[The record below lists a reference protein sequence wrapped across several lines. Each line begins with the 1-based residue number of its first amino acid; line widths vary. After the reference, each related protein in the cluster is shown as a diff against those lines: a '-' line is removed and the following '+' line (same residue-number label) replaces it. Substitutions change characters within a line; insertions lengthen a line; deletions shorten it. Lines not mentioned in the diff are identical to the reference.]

1 MAAREN
7 PVHSVAAL
15 VGLGG
20 NPLLPRL
27 PNDELAEETDQVLQ
41 KHYLGFQDTLLSSV
55 NRQVTSIQEKLNE
68 NDRELAQTQE
78 EKTRMGV
85 SLYKSNVQV
94 GRLNEQ
100 LGASQ
105 KNEAKLLERC
115 KSLEA
120 ERDAFQLE
128 LKALSSMNMTAVTD
142 LTGAKCKLEEAH
154 DKATKLAEIN
164 STYSS
169 DLKIHKRIE
178 SKIKKEL
185 QYVDQ
190 RRRLAETDLE
200 DQKKITEKLVLN
212 RNEMD
217 LIMEAQKQETAI
229 ANQTIAKMHFE
240 ITALKTD
247 KKRLEKQ
254 WEESMSAMSKRDLTF
269 QSVEEQKETVQ
280 ENLSISEMEKR
291 ALRNELE
298 TVTRKFNAKEL
309 DCKGLEDQIQF
320 LHTSLRTLES
330 KQREVRSSLTEAQV
344 AESLYKQE
352 LDKVSKHHSVAKDE
366 VDRKAGVISDLKGKL
381 ERMKHDFE
389 LKMRNEVIQLAA
401 KKEDVVRAQ
410 AQSEIEN
417 TKKEELCK
425 NTNLRQENAQLTL
438 KLQQMAEDNRILQK
452 EKQSLNANYSEI
464 NTHYNRLYEEAR
476 HLMYDLERKE
486 HDINCLKATLRD
498 SSENDATIPY
508 QISMSKLQKDMDAIR
523 AENDNVQ
530 KMWLES
536 QKDIHKCK
544 NEMSRLKDDNVYL
557 RTQLGITD
565 TIKVKTSQEI
575 EQSRSKEFEQKL
587 EYSKLHSEFRK
598 LQPLVEEY
606 RGKMIKFEEQL
617 MESKLQL
624 QKEHEN
630 ALTATNMLKTE
641 IRRLQEERREQKRSQ
656 VTDDGCSQVLERK
669 YILAKEM
676 VLKLKQERTE
686 LQRTCFEM
694 KAKADEMEKRYFDWP
709 DCFEKDGGQSGEN
722 CRGNQRKVIRA
733 NEASGK
739 SGTRNGSFQTSDRH
753 V

>member
-1 MAAREN
+1 M
-7 PVHSVAAL
+7 
-15 VGLGG
+15 
-20 NPLLPRL
+20 
-27 PNDELAEETDQVLQ
+27 
-41 KHYLGFQDTLLSSV
+41 
-55 NRQVTSIQEKLNE
+55 
-68 NDRELAQTQE
+68 
-78 EKTRMGV
+78 
-85 SLYKSNVQV
+85 
-94 GRLNEQ
+94 
-100 LGASQ
+100 
-105 KNEAKLLERC
+105 ERC

-120 ERDAFQLE
+120 ERDAFRLE

-389 LKMRNEVIQLAA
+389 LKMRNELVA

-486 HDINCLKATLRD
+486 HDINYLKATLRD

-557 RTQLGITD
+557 R
-565 TIKVKTSQEI
+565 V
-575 EQSRSKEFEQKL
+575 EF
-587 EYSKLHSEFRK
+587 
-598 LQPLVEEY
+598 
-606 RGKMIKFEEQL
+606 
-617 MESKLQL
+617 
-624 QKEHEN
+624 
-630 ALTATNMLKTE
+630 
-641 IRRLQEERREQKRSQ
+641 
-656 VTDDGCSQVLERK
+656 
-669 YILAKEM
+669 
-676 VLKLKQERTE
+676 
-686 LQRTCFEM
+686 TCNSTPS
-694 KAKADEMEKRYFDWP
+694 Y
-709 DCFEKDGGQSGEN
+709 
-722 CRGNQRKVIRA
+722 
-733 NEASGK
+733 
-739 SGTRNGSFQTSDRH
+739 
-753 V
+753 